1 MNWLFSETFWGAVL
15 VLWGASVILN
25 AVFHLNIPVFRI
37 ILGLVIIYVGLRM
50 LLGWSCRPGR
60 NPGAMTSVT
69 SKGTGADRDYS
80 VAFGSTVVDL
90 TKVELQGSETT
101 ITVNVSFGEARVKV
115 DPKACV
121 RVEAHSAF
129 GAAVMPDG
137 NTATFGNTT
146 WESRP
151 PKANEKRLVVKA
163 HVAFGKL
170 RVRTE

>member
-1 MNWLFSETFWGAVL
+1 MNWLFSETFWGTVL

-37 ILGLVIIYVGLRM
+37 ILGLIIIYVGLRM
-50 LLGWSCRPGR
+50 LLGWSCRSGR
-60 NPGAMTSVT
+60 NPGAITSVT
-69 SKGTGADRDYS
+69 GKGAGADRDYS
-80 VAFGSTVVDL
+80 VAFGSTAVDL

-129 GAAVMPDG
+129 GVAVMPNG
-137 NTATFGNTT
+137 SSAAFGNTS

-151 PKANEKRLVVKA
+151 RKGNEKVLLVRG

-170 RVRTE
+170 EISAR